1 MSCRL
6 GLTAIIALL
15 CCFGVDDANAQRA
28 RSRSNARPRQLQQQ
42 QQRIASTRRS
52 SQAGH
57 DEAER
62 ARIAHERAI
71 VKQYAAKRTESRRA
85 MARFFEKITVQ
96 RNYTGEYVLHRDGN
110 VTAFLDISDP
120 RHPKYDPARE
130 EDDESGVPPGKRVHV
145 LVVPNTPREHIG
157 QRLGA
162 GIGRG
167 DLEATLEVVKSA
179 ERLAKTLNLKN
190 PRVFLNPESRIS
202 VGYLHVH
209 IVGEKTGSTHYPAP
223 LSSP

>member
-1 MSCRL
+1 M
-6 GLTAIIALL
+6 ALL
-15 CCFGVDDANAQRA
+15 TCAIAAPAHAQRTRA
-28 RSRSNARPRQLQQQ
+28 TSIRPRQVQ
-42 QQRIASTRRS
+42 QQRASAPPRS

-57 DEAER
+57 NDAER

-71 VKQYAAKRTESRRA
+71 VKQFLANRTESRRNN
-85 MARFFEKITVQ
+85 ARFFEKLTVQ
-96 RNYTGEYVLHRDGN
+96 RNYTNEYVMHRDAK

-120 RHPKYDPARE
+120 RHPKYDPAKE

-145 LVVPNTPREHIG
+145 LVVPNQPREHIG
-157 QRLGA
+157 QRLG
-162 GIGRG
+162 GSIGSS

-209 IVGEKTGSTHYPAP
+209 IVGERTSSTQYPAP
-223 LSSP
+223 LASP